1 LLQELI
7 MKKVL
12 IVDDQPDIRK
22 LIRMTL
28 EFEDYDIKEA
38 STAPSGL
45 EATKAWRPDVVL
57 CDVMMPGDYDGVEL
71 CRRVKGQ
78 ADLARTKVV
87 MLTARGQARDL
98 EEGQK
103 AGADVYLVKP
113 FSPTQLVDVVGNQV
127 S

>member
-1 LLQELI
+1 

-38 STAPSGL
+38 ATGPSGL
-45 EATKAWRPDVVL
+45 ETTKAWRPDVVL
-57 CDVMMPGDYDGVEL
+57 CDVMMPGDYDGVEM
-71 CRRVKGQ
+71 CRRVKAQ

>member
-1 LLQELI
+1 

-12 IVDDQPDIRK
+12 IVDDQADIRK

-28 EFEDYDIKEA
+28 EFEDCDIQEA
-38 STAPSGL
+38 ATGPSAL
-45 EATKAWRPDVVL
+45 EATKNWRPDVML
-57 CDVMMPGDYDGVEL
+57 LDVMMPGDYDGVEL
-71 CRRVKGQ
+71 CRRVK
-78 ADLARTKVV
+78 AHTDLSKTRVV

-113 FSPTQLVDVVGNQV
+113 FSPMQLADVVGKMG
-127 S
+127 